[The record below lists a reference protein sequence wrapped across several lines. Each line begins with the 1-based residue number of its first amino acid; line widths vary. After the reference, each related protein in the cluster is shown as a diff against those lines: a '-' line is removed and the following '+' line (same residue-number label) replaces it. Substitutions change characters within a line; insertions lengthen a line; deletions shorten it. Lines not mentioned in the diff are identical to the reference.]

1 MTNPLILVIEDDK
14 NISLGTRTML
24 ELEGYRVYTAESLAE
39 SKTLTE
45 KHKPDLTVLDIL
57 LPGSNGLDYCRML
70 RKQNASCF

>member
-39 SKTLTE
+39 GKALTE

-70 RKQNASCF
+70 RKQNTSCF